1 MHAVSI
7 ICAKHPLFCCSSCL
21 ASHTWPRSLC
31 VQLRAAS
38 VWRRQLLSVQG
49 SWHLGQVQVG
59 LSQARRLCRCS
70 RIRVTLAEATHMQVP
85 ALPGSTPMPASS
97 CHLLAS

>member
-1 MHAVSI
+1 M
-7 ICAKHPLFCCSSCL
+7 
-21 ASHTWPRSLC
+21 
-31 VQLRAAS
+31 AAS

-70 RIRVTLAEATHMQVP
+70 RIRVTLAEATHMQVHT
-85 ALPGSTPMPASS
+85 TPSLAPLYTTTSN
-97 CHLLAS
+97 CHLPAP

>member
-1 MHAVSI
+1 M
-7 ICAKHPLFCCSSCL
+7 
-21 ASHTWPRSLC
+21 
-31 VQLRAAS
+31 
-38 VWRRQLLSVQG
+38 WRRQLLSVQG

-85 ALPGSTPMPASS
+85 TLPGSTPFSSLTFACVQLSSAGPLGSLSTMHGVRS
-97 CHLLAS
+97 CHDSKRQ